1 MDDYRIVVNQLFGD
15 KTRRI
20 SDRKNVPSALFLDP
34 AYSRVGLNIKESKAK
49 GYNVLVAKMASEAI
63 PRAKQIGKT
72 EGLAYDAMYQVL
84 LHILLLDGVD
94 YIFNII
100 DVLAKSNEYT

>member
-72 EGLAYDAMYQVL
+72 EGFIKVVIDKDSEK
-84 LHILLLDGVD
+84 ILGATMICKDSSEMIHEL
-94 YIFNII
+94 
-100 DVLAKSNEYT
+100 